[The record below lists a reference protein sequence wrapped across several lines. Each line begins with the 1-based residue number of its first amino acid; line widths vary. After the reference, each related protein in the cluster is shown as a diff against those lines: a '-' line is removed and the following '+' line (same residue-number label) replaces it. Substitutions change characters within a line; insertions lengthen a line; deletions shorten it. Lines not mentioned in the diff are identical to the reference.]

1 MINDE
6 DIKRLEEIF
15 VTRRE
20 CNTTVDEINR
30 KLANDSTRLAVIDEK
45 LERMTWLLRAVAGGI
60 IAVLIK
66 LFFGV

>member
-1 MINDE
+1 MLDKD

-45 LERMTWLLRAVAGGI
+45 LERVTWLLRAVAGGI
-60 IAVLIK
+60 IGILIK

>member
-1 MINDE
+1 MLDND

-30 KLANDSTRLAVIDEK
+30 KLSNDSTRLAVIDEK

-66 LFFGV
+66 MIIG